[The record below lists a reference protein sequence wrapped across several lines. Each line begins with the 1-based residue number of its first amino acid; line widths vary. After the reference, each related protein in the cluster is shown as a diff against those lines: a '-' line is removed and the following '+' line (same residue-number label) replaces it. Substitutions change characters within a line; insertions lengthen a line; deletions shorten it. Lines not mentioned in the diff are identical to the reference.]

1 MPAIVNAGWPVL
13 FIAILAVALALY
25 QLRAD
30 ALIDARR
37 NIANL
42 ALVLGE
48 QTARSMQAIDL
59 VVRGLQE
66 AAVELNAASSPTS
79 FESVAGGRVFRE
91 ILREKRALISQ
102 ADMLG
107 VIDAT
112 GRLINTSRD
121 EGRIGRDLSDRD
133 YFRHLSQ
140 TDEQNL
146 FVSAPLQDRGTGL
159 WTIFLAR
166 RVNARDGSFLG
177 IVLAE
182 VGIKYFEEI
191 YQSIDLPH
199 GESFLL
205 LRRDGTVLVRHPD
218 PHRRAGQSVPTGS
231 PWHDLVAKGGGSY
244 MSPGYF
250 DGIPR
255 MVAVRPLKDFPLVV
269 NASVSEQ
276 AVLATWRR
284 QAMVRGAGAGL
295 ILSYAALLMHL
306 SRRQFKSLKK
316 SRASLEQRNLDL
328 TRLSIQL
335 EESHLSLSS
344 RTGQLQAILDTMDQG
359 LLMVDRDGFVV
370 HCNERACE
378 LLDIPRE
385 FIAANPKFTDVLT
398 YQWETNRS
406 GREESNFEEF
416 VRKRTII
423 DVPHIQ
429 EITRPDGRVLEV
441 RGVPMAAGGF
451 VRTYTDITK
460 RKTAEDRVRYL
471 AQHDD
476 LTRLPNRAAFRE
488 RLYDAFTM
496 ARNTGRGAAVLYLD
510 LDHFKQVNDTLGH
523 DAGDALLSEVAQ
535 RMRAAVRA
543 IDTVAR
549 LGGDEFAM
557 ILPFLDEP
565 ATAEEL
571 AKRLIAAI
579 GQPLRIGEKSCSVGI
594 SIGIAIFPQ
603 DAQTVEELLGKADI
617 ALYAAKRAGRNT
629 YRYAPVADHER
640 LLNSSR

>member
-66 AAVELNAASSPTS
+66 AAVELNAVSSPAS

-102 ADMLG
+102 ADMVG

-112 GRLINTSRD
+112 GRLINTSHD
-121 EGRIGRDLSDRD
+121 EGRIGLDLSDRD

-140 TDEQNL
+140 TDEHNL
-146 FVSAPLQDRGTGL
+146 FVSAPLQDPRNGL
-159 WTIFLAR
+159 WRIFLAR

-177 IVLAE
+177 IVLAG

-218 PHRRAGQSVPTGS
+218 PNRRAGQTMPTGS
-231 PWHDLVAKGGGSY
+231 PWHDVVAKGGGFY
-244 MSPGYF
+244 TSPGYF
-250 DGIPR
+250 DGITR

-269 NASVSEQ
+269 NAAVSEE

-284 QAMVRGAGAGL
+284 QALVRGGGAGL
-295 ILSYAALLMHL
+295 IFAYAALLMHL

-316 SRASLEQRNLDL
+316 SRASLEQRNADL
-328 TRLSIQL
+328 TRLSEQL

-344 RTGQLQAILDTMDQG
+344 RTAQLQAILDTMDQG

-370 HCNERACE
+370 HCNERARE

-385 FIAANPKFTDVLT
+385 FIAASPKFTDVLT

-406 GREESNFEEF
+406 GRGESSFEEF

-441 RGVPMAAGGF
+441 RGVPMTEGGF

-488 RLYDAFTM
+488 RLHDAFTM

-510 LDHFKQVNDTLGH
+510 LDHFKHVNDTLGH
-523 DAGDALLSEVAQ
+523 DAGDTLLSEVAQ

-565 ATAEEL
+565 STAEEL

-579 GQPLRIGEKSCSVGI
+579 GQPIRIGEKSCSVGI

-629 YRYAPVADHER
+629 YRYAPVMDHER
-640 LLNSSR
+640 LLNSSQ